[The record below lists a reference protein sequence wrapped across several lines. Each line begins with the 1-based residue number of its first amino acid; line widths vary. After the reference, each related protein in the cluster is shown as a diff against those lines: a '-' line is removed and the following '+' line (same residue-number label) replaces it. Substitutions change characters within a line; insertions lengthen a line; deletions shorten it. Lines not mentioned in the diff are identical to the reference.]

1 MAKVFLNL
9 FFSMMITT
17 SWANNFNPEVEGR
30 KKEWLD
36 QLFYMGNKSL
46 ISSKEYFVSE
56 RGQQDPVEELKA
68 SYSLIRE
75 SEKAFVCKF
84 PARYAYLAQRSGLKN
99 KVHCPEFES
108 WLESFEAHGLSIMFA
123 SQYLENPASSFGHTY
138 LKINSQKKSLYLNKV
153 ISFAA
158 TVPEDIGAIDYIWKG
173 LTGGFQGNF
182 SVSPFYILYQEYAN
196 MEKRDLWEYELTL
209 NEQETRAILARLYE
223 LIHHADFDYLFTSQN
238 CSSLLLKLIDIETQK
253 GLIKEFPLYVLP
265 VETVKS
271 LHAKGLVKKSTFH
284 PSITTRMSEMA
295 KRLNPEEA
303 KEVAQY
309 IDDRKK
315 LKSPSSEA
323 LDLSLEYLNF
333 RRQKN
338 GGQLTSTEKKD
349 FGDYLIMR
357 SRYPDKP
364 QQQNNTAL
372 NPLKSSHAQ
381 RFSLGIN
388 SVNQNS
394 INPIINYRPLGK
406 DFFDR
411 PNGYA
416 KESEI
421 NVLKTKVTLN
431 RKEPQLSH
439 AEVDLIGIKKYAA
452 YDRLTKNFSW
462 GFNLAI
468 RNGENESCKTC
479 YYSELDTF
487 YGLGTSLFKDTI
499 LAYAVIHPAF
509 KIGNLEDHMT
519 FYPHVEM
526 GVISSHE
533 SYVLK
538 SSLSRGFIYGGY
550 EWMNFYNVLSI
561 FSWILNDDY
570 SLNLRHKYYSGKRT
584 WNTLDAS
591 ISYYF

>member
-1 MAKVFLNL
+1 
-9 FFSMMITT
+9 MIIPPV
-17 SWANNFNPEVEGR
+17 WAFDLSIESEGL

-36 QLFYMGNKSL
+36 QLFYVGNKSL
-46 ISSKEYFVSE
+46 ISSKNYFISE
-56 RGQQDPVEELKA
+56 NGGSDPVEELRA
-68 SYSLIRE
+68 SLSLI
-75 SEKAFVCKF
+75 KKNATFFACKF
-84 PARYAYLAQRSGLKN
+84 PSRYAYLVRKTGLKDE
-99 KVHCPEFES
+99 VSCPEFDS
-108 WLESFEAHGLSIMFA
+108 WMDSFEANGLSIMFA

-138 LKINSQKKSLYLNKV
+138 LKINSLNKSLFLNRV

-158 TVPEDIGAIDYIWKG
+158 TVPEDVGAVDYIWRG
-173 LTGGFQGNF
+173 LTGGFHGNF
-182 SVSPFYILYQEYAN
+182 SESPFYILYQEYAN
-196 MEKRDLWEYELTL
+196 MEKRDLWEYELTVS
-209 NEQETRAILARLYE
+209 EKETRAILTKLYE
-223 LIHHADFDYLFTSQN
+223 LIHLAEFEYLFTSQN

-253 GLIKEFPLYVLP
+253 NLIPDFPIYVLP
-265 VETVKS
+265 IETVKS
-271 LHAKGLVKKSTFH
+271 LQTKGMIRSSTFH
-284 PSITTRMSEMA
+284 PSITTRMSVMA
-295 KRLNPEEA
+295 GKMDAQEVEEVV
-303 KEVAQY
+303 KYVDQG
-309 IDDRKK
+309 KK
-315 LKSPSSEA
+315 LKSASSDA

-333 RRQKN
+333 KRQKN
-338 GGQLTSTEKKD
+338 GGQLSGTEKKD

-357 SRYPDKP
+357 SRYPEKP
-364 QQQNNTAL
+364 QQEKYTAL

-381 RFSLGIN
+381 RLSLGMN
-388 SVNQNS
+388 SENQNS
-394 INPIINYRPLGK
+394 INPIISYRPLGK

-431 RKEPQLSH
+431 RKEPRLSR

-509 KIGNLEDHMT
+509 KIGNLEDHMS
-519 FYPHVEM
+519 FYPHAEM

-538 SSLSRGFIYGGY
+538 SSLLRGFIYGGH
-550 EWMNFYNVLSI
+550 EWMNFYNILSI

-570 SLNLRHKYYSGKRT
+570 SLNLRHNYYSGIKD
-584 WNTLDAS
+584 WNSLDAT